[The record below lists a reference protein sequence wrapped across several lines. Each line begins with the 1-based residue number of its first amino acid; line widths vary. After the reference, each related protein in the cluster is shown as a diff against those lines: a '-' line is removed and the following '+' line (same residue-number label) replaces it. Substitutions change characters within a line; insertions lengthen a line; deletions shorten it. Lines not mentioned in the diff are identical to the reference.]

1 MGNSKNDDRDDRMNT
16 PPQDSGSQKMPQA
29 RDTTDRERDF
39 EEGRNIT
46 NQGWTGPTSPKRD
59 AEKDD
64 ERGPSDIEE

>member
-1 MGNSKNDDRDDRMNT
+1 MGNSKNDDRDQGGTKST
-16 PPQDSGSQKMPQA
+16 PPQA
-29 RDTTDRERDF
+29 RETTNRDF

-46 NQGWTGPTSPKRD
+46 NQGWTGPMSKRD